1 MGLQNLNSTQDN
13 AAENDINSYM
23 AMKFLHEICE
33 KLYQFY
39 KPKKNIGEK
48 LLQFYKNKGNTGD
61 ANFRLGTIY
70 SVR

>member
-23 AMKFLHEICE
+23 EFLNEICE

-39 KPKKNIGEK
+39 KPKKNTGEK
-48 LLQFYKNKGNTGD
+48 LLQFNKNNGNTGD
-61 ANFRLGTIY
+61 ANFRLGKIY

>member
-39 KPKKNIGEK
+39 KPKKILEK
-48 LLQFYKNKGNTGD
+48 NCF
-61 ANFRLGTIY
+61 NFTKTKEILEMPILDLGSLIQ
-70 SVR
+70 